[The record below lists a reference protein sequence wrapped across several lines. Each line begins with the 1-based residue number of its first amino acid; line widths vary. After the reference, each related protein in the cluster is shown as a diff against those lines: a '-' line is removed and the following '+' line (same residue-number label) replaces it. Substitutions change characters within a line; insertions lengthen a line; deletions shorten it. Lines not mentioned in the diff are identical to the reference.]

1 MLYSVGKLTSDQ
13 SEALDSAIWAR
24 CSEDGWPCETQLHPW
39 IFLELPGKGRADALF
54 LEKIVGGVANGLIG
68 HELLMNFR
76 AGLER
81 TGAVVPK
88 KTLASCVKSCLAWT
102 PTATED
108 RDTISLALS
117 GDKGRDHATGREIG
131 ELLARSLLPRLDTE
145 DLPEDVVQQLK
156 NPEKLSHIPSLA
168 ATAFQVARLWPR
180 HRSQA
185 FAQIRSAIASRD
197 PIRVYPAYIAM
208 AQFIK
213 NASAESDVPREVKEL
228 LLHACEQ
235 RTQPGLSSTLE
246 LLGDMVDKDQL
257 NSDDFDRLSSAL
269 PQVLN
274 EYRYDQTN
282 LEVPSMAELPS
293 VRKGVHRLS
302 KLLLDQYAGLEE
314 LKSELDNDP
323 LPEVRFAD

>member
-1 MLYSVGKLTSDQ
+1 
-13 SEALDSAIWAR
+13 
-24 CSEDGWPCETQLHPW
+24 
-39 IFLELPGKGRADALF
+39 
-54 LEKIVGGVANGLIG
+54 
-68 HELLMNFR
+68 
-76 AGLER
+76 
-81 TGAVVPK
+81 
-88 KTLASCVKSCLAWT
+88 
-102 PTATED
+102 
-108 RDTISLALS
+108 
-117 GDKGRDHATGREIG
+117 
-131 ELLARSLLPRLDTE
+131 
-145 DLPEDVVQQLK
+145 
-156 NPEKLSHIPSLA
+156 
-168 ATAFQVARLWPR
+168 
-180 HRSQA
+180 
-185 FAQIRSAIASRD
+185 
-197 PIRVYPAYIAM
+197 M